1 MSSPET
7 PKGRAPGTAAGTAAE
22 PVAAGTSARG
32 AAAATPAEKPPLNV
46 ELEWRGDMRFQ
57 GEIEGRAS
65 LLLDGDSK
73 DGVSPMQTLAFAVA
87 GCMAMDLVHILTK
100 ARNAPRAVRAS
111 FTGRRPTEPPS
122 RFTAIALHFVVDG
135 DAPDEQ
141 VQRALQLS
149 REKYC
154 SVWNSMRPDID
165 FNVTFTVNRSTPA
178 AQPPPVD

>member
-1 MSSPET
+1 MSFPET
-7 PKGRAPGTAAGTAAE
+7 PQGSVPGTAAAKATAA
-22 PVAAGTSARG
+22 PAASAS
-32 AAAATPAEKPPLNV
+32 PAEKPPLNI
-46 ELEWRGDMRFQ
+46 ELEWRGDLRFQ
-57 GEIEGRAS
+57 GEIEGRPS
-65 LLLDGDSK
+65 LMLDSDSK
-73 DGVSPMQTLAFAVA
+73 EGVSPMQALAFAVA

-111 FTGRRPTEPPS
+111 FTGRRPLESPS
-122 RFTAIALHFVVDG
+122 RFTAIALHFVIDG
-135 DAPDEQ
+135 DAPDDQ

-178 AQPPPVD
+178 TQPPPVD

>member
-7 PKGRAPGTAAGTAAE
+7 PRGNVSTAT
-22 PVAAGTSARG
+22 
-32 AAAATPAEKPPLNV
+32 ATPGEKPALNI
-46 ELEWRGDMRFQ
+46 ELEWRGDLRFQ
-57 GEIEGRAS
+57 GEIERRPS
-65 LLLDGDSK
+65 LMLDSDAK
-73 DGVSPMQTLAFAVA
+73 DGVSPMQALAFGVS

-100 ARNAPRAVRAS
+100 ARNAPRAVRVS
-111 FTGRRPTEPPS
+111 FTGRRPLEPPS
-122 RFTAIALHFVVDG
+122 RFTAIALHFVIDG

-149 REKYC
+149 RDKYC

-178 AQPPPVD
+178 VQPPPTD